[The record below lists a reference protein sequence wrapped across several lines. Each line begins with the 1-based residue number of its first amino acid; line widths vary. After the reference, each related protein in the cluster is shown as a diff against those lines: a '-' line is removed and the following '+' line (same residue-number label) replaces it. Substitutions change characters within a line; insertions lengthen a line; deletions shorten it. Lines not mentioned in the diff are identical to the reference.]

1 MATRHRFL
9 VTAVVLASAFG
20 AQAQQKWTPPRTPD
34 GQPDISG
41 VWTAYTITPFERPA
55 RWANKATLTPEEVKA
70 FEEETAKN
78 RANPARRDGDVGS
91 DTWLDQGDK
100 MLYGGQ
106 TSMVVDPPD
115 GRVPVTPEGEK
126 RHAYILAHNGDSWE
140 YMSTWDRCLTRGVP
154 GGMFPGANDNGYQ
167 IYQSPG
173 FVVIYYEMIH
183 EAHIIPLDLPPNF
196 GRAPGRLPDDVRQLN
211 GDSHGRW
218 EGNTLVVETTNYD
231 GKAQLATSSI
241 QGRLKEM
248 PETTAM
254 RIVER
259 FTRLNESILNYEV
272 TIDDPPIYSRP
283 WTVRIPL
290 NHETNYRVLE
300 YSCHEGNTAT
310 ELTLK
315 GARALEKAAS
325 EGKK

>member
-1 MATRHRFL
+1 MRPFL
-9 VTAVVLASAFG
+9 HFAAVLLIAAGLVRAG
-20 AQAQQKWTPPRTPD
+20 ENYTQPRTED

-41 VWTAYTITPFERPA
+41 VWTTYTITPFERPA
-55 RWANKATLTPEEVKA
+55 RWADKASLTPEEVKA
-70 FEEETAKN
+70 FEAETQKN
-78 RANPARRDGDVGS
+78 RANPVRRDGDVGS

-115 GRVPVTPEGEK
+115 GKVPVTPEGEK
-126 RHAYILAHNGDSWE
+126 RHAYLLAHNGDSWE

-183 EAHIIPLDLPPNF
+183 EAHIIPLDL
-196 GRAPGRLPDDVRQLN
+196 GTSVRRLPESVRQLN

-218 EGNTLVVETTNYD
+218 EGTTLEVETTNYN
-231 GKAQLATSSI
+231 GKAQIATSSA
-241 QGRLKEM
+241 QGRMKEM
-248 PETTAM
+248 PETPAM
-254 RIVER
+254 RVVER
-259 FTRLNESILNYEV
+259 FTRVGEKILNYEV
-272 TIDDPPIYSRP
+272 TIEDPAIYSRP

-290 NHETNYRVLE
+290 NGDPGYRVLE

-315 GARALEKAAS
+315 GARALEKTA
-325 EGKK
+325 K

>member
-1 MATRHRFL
+1 MRATFL
-9 VTAVVLASAFG
+9 ILTIALITASCIRAEE
-20 AQAQQKWTPPRTPD
+20 KWTQARTQD
-34 GQPDISG
+34 GQPDIQG

-70 FEEETAKN
+70 YEAETAKG

-126 RHAYILAHNGDSWE
+126 RHAYLLAHNGDSWE

-154 GGMFPGANDNGYQ
+154 GGMFPGANDSGYQ

-173 FVVIYYEMIH
+173 FVVVYYEMIH
-183 EAHIIPLDLPPNF
+183 EAHIIPLDPGLPT
-196 GRAPGRLPDDVRQLN
+196 GRLPEGVRQLN

-218 EGNTLVVETTNYD
+218 EGNTLVVETTNYN
-231 GKAQLATSSI
+231 GKAQIATSSV
-241 QGRLKEM
+241 QGRMKAM
-248 PETTAM
+248 PETPAM
-254 RIVER
+254 KIVER
-259 FTRLNESILNYEV
+259 FTRVNEGILNYEV
-272 TIDDPPIYSRP
+272 TIEDPPLYSRP
-283 WTVRIPL
+283 WTVKIPL
-290 NHETNYRVLE
+290 NHEPGYHVFE

-315 GARALEKAAS
+315 GARALEK
-325 EGKK
+325 